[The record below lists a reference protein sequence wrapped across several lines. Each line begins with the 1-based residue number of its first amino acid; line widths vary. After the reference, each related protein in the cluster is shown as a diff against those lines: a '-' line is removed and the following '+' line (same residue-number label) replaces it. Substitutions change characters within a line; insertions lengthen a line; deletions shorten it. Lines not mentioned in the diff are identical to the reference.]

1 MIAAQENI
9 TAIPTVRRV
18 RDIRVWLLP
27 VEADLVSAV
36 SVGLWSVLVV
46 GDVEFEGDDKGISR

>member
-1 MIAAQENI
+1 MQEYFLLNI
-9 TAIPTVRRV
+9 LR
-18 RDIRVWLLP
+18 IRVWLLP
-27 VEADLVSAV
+27 GEADVVSAV